1 MYIKVIPDLAKISKK
16 WTKVKEHNFS
26 TYKHEAHKVYA
37 NTLRNLLT
45 SEKKLVNMVEQ
56 ERAEMYPSDTEEEA
70 EEEMYEDEHDV
81 TPDDTAKQAS
91 AKNEPE
97 SKQITETP
105 KDEPFPVESI
115 LKQSTPKKMRQSLL
129 IENGDIPMEMERLEN
144 LKRCHE
150 ELMNA
155 HQVFIDKAEAYKAA
169 KKKVPF
175 ANTPIFIKNHR
186 P

>member
-70 EEEMYEDEHDV
+70 EEEMSLQM
-81 TPDDTAKQAS
+81 TPPSKPVPRMSLNRSRSQRHPRMSHSQSRAS
-91 AKNEPE
+91 
-97 SKQITETP
+97 
-105 KDEPFPVESI
+105 
-115 LKQSTPKKMRQSLL
+115 
-129 IENGDIPMEMERLEN
+129 
-144 LKRCHE
+144 
-150 ELMNA
+150 
-155 HQVFIDKAEAYKAA
+155 
-169 KKKVPF
+169 
-175 ANTPIFIKNHR
+175 
-186 P
+186 

>member
-26 TYKHEAHKVYA
+26 TYKHEAQKVYA

-97 SKQITETP
+97 SK
-105 KDEPFPVESI
+105 
-115 LKQSTPKKMRQSLL
+115 
-129 IENGDIPMEMERLEN
+129 
-144 LKRCHE
+144 
-150 ELMNA
+150 
-155 HQVFIDKAEAYKAA
+155 
-169 KKKVPF
+169 
-175 ANTPIFIKNHR
+175 
-186 P
+186 